1 MEMNLG
7 FVVLGLGQAAAGG
20 QPAACGGAM
29 GTLPMMVLM
38 FAIFYFVLIR
48 PQQKRQKL
56 HQAFLNNLKK
66 GDRVITRGGLV
77 GTVTGVADQ
86 LVTIE
91 LQEKV
96 RVQLVRSFIDGAF
109 TPGGA
114 ADTTSAGKSP
124 DKGGGKSK
132 SDAAEPAAESKS

>member
-1 MEMNLG
+1 
-7 FVVLGLGQAAAGG
+7 
-20 QPAACGGAM
+20 M

-56 HQAFLNNLKK
+56 HQVFLNNLKK
-66 GDRVITRGGLV
+66 GDKVITRGGIV

-91 LQEKV
+91 VQEKV
-96 RVQLVRSFIDGAF
+96 RVQIVRSFIDGAF
-109 TPGGA
+109 TVGGPVGQAGA
-114 ADTTSAGKSP
+114 AANGSTSSKA
-124 DKGGGKSK
+124 DKADK
-132 SDAAEPAAESKS
+132 AEPAAESKS